1 MIPPPVI
8 QRGLLTLDRSLF
20 RTTVSVMALRIPA
33 SLTNECKK
41 VLGTDMLLEPKIR
54 NVVYSDDGEMSKRL
68 VLLSLDVK
76 NEDLEGASE
85 KTKEFV
91 KEKGLDLT
99 KTELTVDYDHW
110 TADEVLRAILPE
122 ELIDEAPSS
131 FTTVGHIAHMN
142 LKDEYLPYKHLIGQ
156 IIMDKNPSLRTVV
169 NKTDSIDT
177 TFRFFKMEL
186 LAGEDNMIAE
196 VRESGCRFKLDFSQV
211 YWNSRLHT
219 EHERLVRMF
228 SVTDAVCDVM
238 AGVGPFAMPAA
249 KKGCTVYANDLNPNS
264 YASMVENKVLN
275 KIEDNLHIYNMD
287 GRDFIRQAVK
297 DLEASGY
304 QTPPP
309 PPVVV
314 KGKKGAAKNSKN
326 AAAVPTPAPEPT
338 PVPAPTSVSTSTSTT
353 RSFKTFDHFV
363 MNLPATAIEFLDAFR
378 GLFKGRESE
387 IHEPK
392 KQLPMIHC
400 HCFSKSEKPE
410 DDVRERVET
419 VMGGR
424 LEMDS
429 VKLHWVRKVAPNKD
443 MYCISFR
450 LPAEIAFASDIKRKL
465 EVESELSNDHA
476 VSNGVDASVA
486 VPEGESAEKRA
497 KTK

>member
-1 MIPPPVI
+1 MIPPPVL
-8 QRGLLTLDRSLF
+8 QRGLTTLDKSLF

-33 SLTNECKK
+33 SMTMECKK
-41 VLGTDMLLEPKIR
+41 VLGTDMLLEPKVR
-54 NVVYSDDGEMSKRL
+54 NVID
-68 VLLSLDVK
+68 
-76 NEDLEGASE
+76 NLEGASE
-85 KTKEFV
+85 KTKEFI
-91 KEKGLDLT
+91 KEKSIDLT
-99 KTELTVDYDHW
+99 KTELTVGYDHW

-122 ELIDEAPSS
+122 DIIDEAPSS

-156 IIMDKNPSLRTVV
+156 VIMDKNPNLRTVV

-219 EHERLVRMF
+219 EHERLVKMF
-228 SVTDAVCDVM
+228 SATDAVCDVM

-249 KKGCTVYANDLNPNS
+249 KKGCMVYANDLNPVS
-264 YASMVENKVLN
+264 YASMLENKVLN
-275 KIEDNLHIYNMD
+275 KIENNLHIYNLD
-287 GRDFIRQAVK
+287 GREFIRKAVE
-297 DLEASGY
+297 DLEKSGY
-304 QTPPP
+304 QRPPTA
-309 PPVVV
+309 PVVK
-314 KGKKGAAKNSKN
+314 KGKKGGAKD
-326 AAAVPTPAPEPT
+326 ATPVTPAPA
-338 PVPAPTSVSTSTSTT
+338 PVVAPESTSTT
-353 RSFKTFDHFV
+353 HSFKTFDHFV
-363 MNLPATAIEFLDAFR
+363 MNLPASAIEFLDAFR
-378 GLFKGRESE
+378 GLFKGRESD
-387 IHEPK
+387 IPEPK

-400 HCFSKSEKPE
+400 HCFSKSDEPEK
-410 DDVRERVET
+410 DVAERVEA

-450 LPAEIAFASDIKRKL
+450 LPAEIAFASDVKRKL
-465 EVESELSNDHA
+465 ETESESGGATD
-476 VSNGVDASVA
+476 SPGPAS
-486 VPEGESAEKRA
+486 ESVEKRA
-497 KTK
+497 KTE

>member
-1 MIPPPVI
+1 MIPPPVL
-8 QRGLLTLDRSLF
+8 QRGLTTLDKSLF

-33 SLTNECKK
+33 SMTMECKK
-41 VLGTDMLLEPKIR
+41 ALGTDMLLEPKVR
-54 NVVYSDDGEMSKRL
+54 NVIDSDDGEKSKRL
-68 VLLSLDVK
+68 VLLSLNIK
-76 NEDLEGASE
+76 NEGKAINCVPKDLDGASE
-85 KTKEFV
+85 KTKEFI
-91 KEKGLDLT
+91 KEKSIDLT
-99 KTELTVDYDHW
+99 KTELTVGYDHW

-122 ELIDEAPSS
+122 DIIDEAPSS

-156 IIMDKNPSLRTVV
+156 VIMDKNPNLRTVV

-219 EHERLVRMF
+219 EHERLVKMF
-228 SVTDAVCDVM
+228 SATDAVCDVM

-249 KKGCTVYANDLNPNS
+249 KKGCMVYANDLNPVS
-264 YASMVENKVLN
+264 YASMLENKVLN
-275 KIEDNLHIYNMD
+275 KIDNNLHIYNLD
-287 GRDFIRQAVK
+287 GREFIRKAVE
-297 DLEASGY
+297 DLEKSGY
-304 QTPPP
+304 QTPPAA
-309 PPVVV
+309 PVAK
-314 KGKKGAAKNSKN
+314 KGKKGGAKD
-326 AAAVPTPAPEPT
+326 ATPVTPAPA
-338 PVPAPTSVSTSTSTT
+338 PVVAPESTT
-353 RSFKTFDHFV
+353 THSFKTFDHFV
-363 MNLPATAIEFLDAFR
+363 MNLPASAIEFLDAFH
-378 GLFKGRESE
+378 GLFKGRESD
-387 IHEPK
+387 IPEPK

-400 HCFSKSEKPE
+400 HCFSKSDEPEK
-410 DDVRERVET
+410 DVAERVEA

-450 LPAEIAFASDIKRKL
+450 LPAEIAFASDVKRKL
-465 EVESELSNDHA
+465 ETESESGGATD
-476 VSNGVDASVA
+476 SPGPAS
-486 VPEGESAEKRA
+486 ESVEKRA
-497 KTK
+497 KTE